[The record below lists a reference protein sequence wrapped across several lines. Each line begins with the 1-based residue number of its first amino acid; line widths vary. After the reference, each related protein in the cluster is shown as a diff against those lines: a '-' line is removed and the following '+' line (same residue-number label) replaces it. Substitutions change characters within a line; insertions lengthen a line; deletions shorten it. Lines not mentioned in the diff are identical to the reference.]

1 VYDALGIKP
10 DRPRDARE
18 ITERCVLQMLNESA
32 RCLGEDIL
40 GSARDGDIGAI
51 FGLGFPPF
59 RGGPFR
65 FIDALGVD
73 EVVQKLRHYEGIH
86 GARFEPAP
94 VLAEMAN
101 NGRLFYPGGRLSESN
116 RQGA

>member
-1 VYDALGIKP
+1 LGIKP

-32 RCLGEDIL
+32 HCLGEGIL
-40 GSARDGDIGAI
+40 RSARDGDIGAI

-65 FIDALGVD
+65 FMDALGAD
-73 EVVQKLRHYEGIH
+73 EVVQRLRHYQDIH

-94 VLAEMAN
+94 VLAEMAKD
-101 NGRLFYPGGRLSESN
+101 GRPFYPDGLLSTPNPRRS
-116 RQGA
+116 